1 MASAPYKT
9 YLEWYHRHAASKRW
23 ATFAPSEQRV
33 DVGDYGWFGDDLLF
47 NTAADQ
53 KIGKQ
58 FGIAFQ
64 VSPEIAEGP
73 SLRLDARDF
82 RVRVDGGASLPLPLK
97 APLVVK
103 AGARITLEAQKEHW
117 FALQLRQATKAE
129 MTNPT
134 EVRESIRQEY
144 LAGRWSLDD
153 YVVIERVRCGDGFA
167 ILGEGKGT
175 AFAFT
180 VGASLTLLTG
190 NELVNG
196 SLAPE
201 YRNSDF
207 SYNSFVF
214 DASDPN
220 GQLPTPTF
228 AAPMGIDRKRWA
240 RLLGLK
246 RVGNVVVDAS
256 GKRWPVG
263 KTPINLRHLTEEQR
277 LYQPGAEGVLSP
289 DEILAIPLD
298 EFFETFGSLDQV
310 FQSDTAKALEMLESR
325 FSELARRADQLMA
338 VAEAMASHERAAEAS
353 NENLVSVLGE
363 LVTAL
368 QHPRV
373 VLGGPSS
380 TDAVLAADLALPIE
394 DLNLTV
400 RSYNGLKREGI
411 HTVGELVGRSEQ
423 DLLEIRNFGAKSI
436 EEVSQKLM
444 DIGLSLKDSPPGFDP
459 GSAVGAYGDDDESY
473 VETEQY

>member
-1 MASAPYKT
+1 MCT
-9 YLEWYHRHAASKRW
+9 G
-23 ATFAPSEQRV
+23 
-33 DVGDYGWFGDDLLF
+33 DVNVY
-47 NTAADQ
+47 
-53 KIGKQ
+53 
-58 FGIAFQ
+58 

-117 FALQLRQATKAE
+117 FALQLRKATKAE

-190 NELVNG
+190 HELVNG
-196 SLAPE
+196 SLAPK
-201 YRNSDF
+201 YRTSDF
-207 SYNSFVF
+207 SYDSFVF

-240 RLLGLK
+240 RLPRGLLG
-246 RVGNVVVDAS
+246 RQQERG
-256 GKRWPVG
+256 
-263 KTPINLRHLTEEQR
+263 ILRGR
-277 LYQPGAEGVLSP
+277 
-289 DEILAIPLD
+289 
-298 EFFETFGSLDQV
+298 
-310 FQSDTAKALEMLESR
+310 
-325 FSELARRADQLMA
+325 LARIRGPVDCHSGLP
-338 VAEAMASHERAAEAS
+338 ESLAMH
-353 NENLVSVLGE
+353 
-363 LVTAL
+363 
-368 QHPRV
+368 
-373 VLGGPSS
+373 
-380 TDAVLAADLALPIE
+380 
-394 DLNLTV
+394 
-400 RSYNGLKREGI
+400 
-411 HTVGELVGRSEQ
+411 HTH
-423 DLLEIRNFGAKSI
+423 
-436 EEVSQKLM
+436 
-444 DIGLSLKDSPPGFDP
+444 
-459 GSAVGAYGDDDESY
+459 
-473 VETEQY
+473 